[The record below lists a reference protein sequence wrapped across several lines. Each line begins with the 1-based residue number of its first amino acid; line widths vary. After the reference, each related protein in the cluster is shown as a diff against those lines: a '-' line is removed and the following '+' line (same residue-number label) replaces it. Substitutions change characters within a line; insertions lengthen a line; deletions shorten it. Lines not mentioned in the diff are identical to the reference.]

1 VVRTFHVDVEYART
15 TFYQFNIALEPATVW
30 VVLVVFLLTLHR
42 FRDEWSP
49 NDVVPRFRLSDVDP
63 VDDGVDLAPL
73 HFGVDSVG
81 KEGIAG
87 FVFEVHNA
95 FFGVTGYL
103 DTLDVFLVDDLLHES
118 SGVGVEVLESH
129 DIDFVDDEKGGFSVE
144 EGLDG
149 VEKFTL
155 FLEIRLE
162 KRGQEM
168 TDNVLGLLQ
177 STRTVH

>member
-1 VVRTFHVDVEYART
+1 VYSNFSLETRGKKTRVIRTFHVDVEYTRT

-49 NDVVPRFRLSDVDP
+49 NDVVPRFRLGDVDP

-129 DIDFVDDEKGGFSVE
+129 DIDFVDDEKGRFSVE
-144 EGLDG
+144 EGFDG

-155 FLEIRLE
+155 FLEIQLE
-162 KRGQEM
+162 KNGGKR
-168 TDNVLGLLQ
+168 
-177 STRTVH
+177 

>member
-1 VVRTFHVDVEYART
+1 
-15 TFYQFNIALEPATVW
+15 
-30 VVLVVFLLTLHR
+30 
-42 FRDEWSP
+42 
-49 NDVVPRFRLSDVDP
+49 VDP
-63 VDDGVDLAPL
+63 VDNGVDLAPL

-103 DTLDVFLVDDLLHES
+103 DTLDVFFVDDLLHEC
-118 SGVGVEVLESH
+118 SGVGVEVLESR

-144 EGLDG
+144 EGFDG

-155 FLEIRLE
+155 FFLDIRLE
-162 KRGQEM
+162 KTAAGDDRKR
-168 TDNVLGLLQ
+168 TWA
-177 STRTVH
+177 STEYPHCSLRSMKYRTQLFR